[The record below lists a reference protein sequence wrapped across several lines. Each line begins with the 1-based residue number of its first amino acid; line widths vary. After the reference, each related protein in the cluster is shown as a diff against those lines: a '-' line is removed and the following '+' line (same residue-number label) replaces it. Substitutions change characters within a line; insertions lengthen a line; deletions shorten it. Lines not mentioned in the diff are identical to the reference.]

1 MSNWANRTGGVSG
14 GWRAAFGAL
23 LVWAVLIV
31 TARGEEWP
39 PYPQY
44 QYSHVVLDL
53 VHSPLMGRL
62 GVKRL
67 KDEAPVAYGREWF
80 PEGPYI
86 DVVRIDTLVQDPLGT
101 YLLYYTAHAHVGCG
115 LAYADNLNGPWTFLD
130 TLLWDD
136 GAAVDVHWLEES
148 QQFAVYYHP
157 SNSHSVM
164 RFSTDGVT
172 WSEKQEIAKGSDLY
186 GDGSTFFYTKV
197 FEHTCPSLDNR
208 YIMLWRAEARQEY
221 ENGRWNNA
229 TCLMYSNDG
238 IDWTFFPHIIHHDNY
253 PLGTN
258 FLKWGDTYLLMNW
271 GYGYCSKRLVPGGPN
286 MLIYETP
293 ADLAQQRGSCVRDPG
308 GEWRYIC
315 ENTMELIEAEPGCG
329 YTIDADSGK
338 GPLEGKHII
347 EGDTLYHFCVAW
359 NDSAPSEELGWGK
372 NWENGQIALWKAPV
386 PGSSVAVGP
395 SASEPTKRPL
405 HAGSAAGLAVRLCDR
420 QVSGLTGRGA
430 PAIYS
435 LRGKLIGTKSGVS
448 GRGVVVYRRESNAA
462 P

>member
-1 MSNWANRTGGVSG
+1 MSDRKNREG
-14 GWRAAFGAL
+14 RAIEIRRLALAAFLLSAAFIEPPRGA
-23 LVWAVLIV
+23 
-31 TARGEEWP
+31 EWP

-44 QYSHVVLDL
+44 RYSHVVLDL

-67 KDEAPVAYGREWF
+67 KDEAPVAYGRKWF
-80 PEGPYI
+80 PEGPYL
-86 DVVRIDTLVQDPLGT
+86 DVVRIDTLVENPLGK

-115 LAYADNLNGPWTFLD
+115 LAWADNLNGPWTFLD

-148 QQFAVYYHP
+148 RQFAAYYHP

-164 RFSTDGVT
+164 RFSTDGVN
-172 WSEKQEIAKGSDLY
+172 WSEKQELAKGSDLY
-186 GDGSTFFYTKV
+186 GDGSQFFYTKV
-197 FEHTCPSLDNR
+197 FEHTCPSLDNK
-208 YIMLWRAEARQEY
+208 YIMLWRAQAGQEY

-238 IDWTFFPHIIHHDNY
+238 IDWTFFPHIIHHDNN

-258 FLKWGDTYLLMNW
+258 FLKWGETYLLMNW

-293 ADLAQQRGSCVRDPG
+293 ADLAQQRGSCVRDPS

-315 ENTMELIEAEPGCG
+315 ENTMELFEAEPGCG

-386 PGSSVAVGP
+386 PGGSVAVGP
-395 SASEPTKRPL
+395 SGTQTISMP
-405 HAGSAAGLAVRLCDR
+405 HAAARAAGLSVRVNDGRL
-420 QVSGLTGRGA
+420 SGRSGRGA
-430 PAIYS
+430 PARYS
-435 LRGKLIGTKSGVS
+435 LRGREIGTA
-448 GRGVVVYRRESNAA
+448 RETPGVVVYRRKIPGS